1 MTSTS
6 GSAYPEKFHAYVYI
20 SFSHSIIF
28 FNLDIPSGAA
38 THLPPPQLSWQE
50 YKIFAFSSKIF
61 IFPSRMA
68 KILKICIFIKDI
80 HIFIKNG
87 KNAKYLHFHIFI
99 NNGKNKKYM
108 SFDGSLTFTFNFKD
122 VAKVMCK
129 ILGTYFTNA
138 NNYPYK
144 YYKHMQTNTD

>member
-1 MTSTS
+1 M
-6 GSAYPEKFHAYVYI
+6 AN
-20 SFSHSIIF
+20 II
-28 FNLDIPSGAA
+28 LR
-38 THLPPPQLSWQE
+38 
-50 YKIFAFSSKIF
+50 FAFSSKIF
-61 IFPSRMA
+61 IFSSRMA
-68 KILKICIFIKDI
+68 RIQNICIFIKNI
-80 HIFIKNG
+80 HISIKNG
-87 KNAKYLHFHIFI
+87 KIAKYLHFHIFI

-129 ILGTYFTNA
+129 ILGTYLTNA

>member
-1 MTSTS
+1 
-6 GSAYPEKFHAYVYI
+6 
-20 SFSHSIIF
+20 
-28 FNLDIPSGAA
+28 
-38 THLPPPQLSWQE
+38 
-50 YKIFAFSSKIF
+50 
-61 IFPSRMA
+61 MA
-68 KILKICIFIKDI
+68 RIQNICIFIKNI
-80 HIFIKNG
+80 HISIKNG
-87 KNAKYLHFHIFI
+87 KIAKYLHFHIFI

-129 ILGTYFTNA
+129 ILGIYLTNA

>member
-6 GSAYPEKFHAYVYI
+6 GSACPEKFHPHVYFL
-20 SFSHSIIF
+20 FSLNYLF
-28 FNLDIPSGAA
+28 QSGYSLGCRHPPA
-38 THLPPPQLSWQE
+38 TSTAL
-50 YKIFAFSSKIF
+50 
-61 IFPSRMA
+61 MA
-68 KILKICIFIKDI
+68 RIQNICIFIKNI

-99 NNGKNKKYM
+99 NNGKNTKYM

-129 ILGTYFTNA
+129 ILGTYSTNA